1 MDKRKE
7 LILSTII
14 KEHIKSGAPVGSS
27 ILVEKYK
34 LDISPAT
41 VRNEMM
47 ALEEEGYIIQPHTSA
62 GRIPTEKAY
71 NLYLSNLK
79 TKKFTQSEV
88 KGLNEILHNK
98 EERDMKEAAKL
109 IASISG
115 NAVFWAF
122 HRHNLYYTGVAN
134 LFQQPEFAQINLIY
148 DISTIIDKIDE
159 IVDSIFPKI
168 EIGRHVVVGSQN
180 PFGNLFSTVLV
191 KYKYKENTGLVGIVG
206 PMRMDYEKNIAIA
219 DYVNEKLRIKN

>member
-47 ALEEEGYIIQPHTSA
+47 ALEEEGYIMQPHTSA

-180 PFGNLFSTVLV
+180 PFGNLFSTVLL
-191 KYKYKENTGLVGIVG
+191 KYKYKENIGLVGIVG

-219 DYVNEKLRIKN
+219 DYVNEKLIGR

>member
-7 LILSTII
+7 LILNTII

-47 ALEEEGYIIQPHTSA
+47 ALEEDGYIIQPHTSA

-71 NLYLSNLK
+71 NLYLANIK
-79 TKKFTQSEV
+79 TKKYSQAEM
-88 KGLNEILHNK
+88 KDLDEILRSK
-98 EERDMKEAAKL
+98 EEADLKEAAKL
-109 IASISG
+109 VANISG

-122 HRHNLYYTGVAN
+122 HRHNLYYTGIAN

-148 DISTIIDKIDE
+148 DISTIIDRIDE
-159 IVDSIFPKI
+159 IVDNIFPKI
-168 EIGRHVVVGSQN
+168 EIGRHIVIGSQN
-180 PFGNLFSTVLV
+180 PFGNIFSTVLV
-191 KYKYKENTGLVGIVG
+191 KYRFKENVGLIGIVG

-219 DYVNEKLRIKN
+219 DYIHEKLKTKN

>member
-7 LILSTII
+7 LILNTII

-47 ALEEEGYIIQPHTSA
+47 ALEEEGYIMQPHTSA
-62 GRIPTEKAY
+62 GRIPTERAY
-71 NLYLSNLK
+71 CLYLAGLK
-79 TKKFTQSEV
+79 TKKISAAEE
-88 KGLNEILHNK
+88 KELDDILRNK
-98 EERDMKEAAKL
+98 EEGDLKEAAKL
-109 IASISG
+109 VANISG
-115 NAVFWAF
+115 NAVFLAF
-122 HRHNLYYTGVAN
+122 HRHNLYYTGIAN

-148 DISTIIDKIDE
+148 DISTIIDKMDE
-159 IVDSIFPKI
+159 IVDSVFSKI
-168 EIGRHVVVGSQN
+168 EIGRHVIVGSQN

-191 KYKYKENTGLVGIVG
+191 KYKHKENIGLIGIVG
-206 PMRMDYEKNIAIA
+206 PVRMDYEKNIAIA
-219 DYVNEKLRIKN
+219 DYINEKLRIKD